1 MRRLY
6 PIICFASLSINILGC
21 YMAGTFYLL
30 DISFKSLQTPQ
41 RQIRVLIEF
50 VSFGGC
56 LGLREMAATG
66 ESTRI

>member
-1 MRRLY
+1 
-6 PIICFASLSINILGC
+6 
-21 YMAGTFYLL
+21 MAGTFYVL

-41 RQIRVLIEF
+41 RQIHVLIEF

-56 LGLREMAATG
+56 LGLREMAVTG